1 MDAETER
8 RHYLNH
14 PFSARYVR
22 LHPMTWRH
30 GIGLRAALLGCP
42 HKAGGDCGPG
52 FFHVNAVSG
61 CSTFLFIY
69 IYIYKYK
76 EKKILSLFF
85 VCSSFHCVFS
95 FVNSNDSQH
104 IRFDRWRT
112 KSFFSFSFSQP
123 FPMLPAWSL
132 AIRLIWISFH
142 VSNAITVFC
151 CACSGKLGLSPQYVA
166 QWQAPSVERLEIR
179 TGFAGSGRRF
189 RRNPTSLRHSRQL
202 LCGKS
207 CLDGRSW
214 QETQHQRCC
223 YCYLAG

>member
-69 IYIYKYK
+69 IYINIKK
-76 EKKILSLFF
+76 EKNTFPFFLCVLHSIASSLLLTLTTANTYGLIDDVQKAFF
-85 VCSSFHCVFS
+85 LF
-95 FVNSNDSQH
+95 
-104 IRFDRWRT
+104 
-112 KSFFSFSFSQP
+112 P
-123 FPMLPAWSL
+123 FPNHFQCCLL
-132 AIRLIWISFH
+132 DRLQS
-142 VSNAITVFC
+142 A
-151 CACSGKLGLSPQYVA
+151 
-166 QWQAPSVERLEIR
+166 
-179 TGFAGSGRRF
+179 
-189 RRNPTSLRHSRQL
+189 
-202 LCGKS
+202 
-207 CLDGRSW
+207 
-214 QETQHQRCC
+214 
-223 YCYLAG
+223 